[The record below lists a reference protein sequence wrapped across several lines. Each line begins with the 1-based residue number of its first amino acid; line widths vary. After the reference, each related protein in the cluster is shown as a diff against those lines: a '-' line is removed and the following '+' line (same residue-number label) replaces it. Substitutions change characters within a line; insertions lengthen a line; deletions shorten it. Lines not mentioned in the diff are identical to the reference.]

1 MGHLDG
7 HLLSQ
12 ELLDLLLCH
21 DGGRGGGRGWR
32 WAAAVQVGE
41 GVEPGQGQ
49 GTAEG
54 RLHPLPAA
62 GPLPGRLLLLEALD
76 ALQEEESLGSFH
88 VQNRYL
94 SCIMVL
100 TAWILRRTDR
110 QTDRTPAVPMH
121 SSPDLTSKPQN
132 TTQLTD
138 SPNLGK

>member
-76 ALQEEESLGSFH
+76 ALSLLCD
-88 VQNRYL
+88 VQAQINRAKWEQNQQSGTYR
-94 SCIMVL
+94 V
-100 TAWILRRTDR
+100 T
-110 QTDRTPAVPMH
+110 
-121 SSPDLTSKPQN
+121 SSSV
-132 TTQLTD
+132 
-138 SPNLGK
+138 